1 MITIHKA
8 EIENNV
14 ILSKEE
20 FKMILENLRKIDK
33 IEIVEIDDPDYL
45 TDEELEQLEIAEE
58 EVKKGETVSFKNV
71 KEKWFKGES
80 VNVWNGINEKG
91 DEVYWFTKL

>member
-80 VNVWNGINEKG
+80 VNV
-91 DEVYWFTKL
+91 